1 MTDSLGSHRRDWYL
15 DRPRA
20 RSGRLGLVEACADF
34 EEVPPDPVATIE
46 SLRSLGYN
54 LDSAV
59 ADLIDNSIAARID
72 SRPVN
77 VDVRVHWAGG
87 ESWVAVADD
96 GRGMTEDGLRRAM
109 RIGSWDPRAQRDTDD
124 LGRFGFGLKTASFSQ
139 CRELTV
145 ATRTAAARQLLI
157 RSWDLDHVRATGK
170 WELRAS
176 APPGAGE
183 ILDGLQPR
191 SSGTVVLWR
200 RLTSLVEP
208 DAQPDDP
215 VARRRLNDQ
224 IAGLEAHL
232 GMTFGRYLARE
243 HEGLTLLLN
252 SQRVR
257 SWDPFLTAFSWTQPL
272 PRETPRIRGQAM
284 VVQPYVLPYQGKLT
298 AREQAEAA
306 GPMGWNAQ
314 QGFYIYRKDR
324 LIAAG
329 TWLGLKG
336 LHHSDAY
343 NLARISIDIP
353 SSLDSE
359 WSLDI
364 TKGTVQTPAVIRQDL
379 GRIAD
384 QTRSRA
390 RAVLRSRGG
399 LVGGRKKRT
408 IIPVWQQRRRH
419 GELVLSINRR
429 HPLIAEVLA
438 GGGTSRRQLE
448 AVLDLIEETIPAAAL
463 PSASP
468 PDRRAHDGQPP
479 EPVIEL
485 ARRLYETFLHGGL
498 NRQQAAEKLL
508 ACEPFDEYPDLMDN
522 I

>member
-1 MTDSLGSHRRDWYL
+1 
-15 DRPRA
+15 
-20 RSGRLGLVEACADF
+20 LVEAHPDF

-46 SLRSLGYN
+46 SLRSLGYS
-54 LDSAV
+54 LDAAV
-59 ADLIDNSIAARID
+59 ADLIDNSIAARVD
-72 SRPVN
+72 SKPVN
-77 VDVRVHWAGG
+77 VDVQVEWAGS
-87 ESWVAVADD
+87 ESWVTVVDD
-96 GRGMTEDGLRRAM
+96 GRGMTEEGLRRAM
-109 RIGSWDPRAQRDTDD
+109 RIGSWDPQAQRETHD

-145 ATRTAAARQLLI
+145 ATRTDADRQLII
-157 RSWDLDHVRATGK
+157 RSWDLDHVRRTGK

-176 APPGAGE
+176 EPPGAGA
-183 ILDGLQPR
+183 ILDRFRPP

-208 DAQPDDP
+208 GTQPDDQ
-215 VARRRLNDQ
+215 VARRHFNDH

-232 GMTFGRYLARE
+232 AMTFGRYLARRQ
-243 HEGLTLLLN
+243 EGLGLLLN
-252 SQRVR
+252 SQRVEP
-257 SWDPFLTAFSWTQPL
+257 WDPFLTTFTWTQPL
-272 PRETPRIRGQAM
+272 PQETPRIRGQAM
-284 VVQPYVLPYQGKLT
+284 VVRPYVLPYQGKLT

-336 LHHSDAY
+336 ISHSDAY

-353 SSLDSE
+353 SSLDSD
-359 WSLDI
+359 WSLNI
-364 TKGTVQTPAVIRQDL
+364 TKGTVQAPAIIRQDL

-384 QTRSRA
+384 QTGKRA
-390 RAVLRSRGG
+390 RAVLSSRGG
-399 LVGGRKKRT
+399 LVGTRKKRS
-408 IIPVWQQRRRH
+408 IIQVWQQRRRH
-419 GELVLSINRR
+419 GELVLSINRQ
-429 HPLIAEVLA
+429 HPLIAQVLA

-463 PSASP
+463 PSAPP
-468 PDRRAHDGQPP
+468 PDRRTHDGQLP
-479 EPVIEL
+479 EPVIQL
-485 ARRLYETFLHGGL
+485 AQQLYEKYLQDGL
-498 NRQQAAEKLL
+498 TRQQATEKLL
-508 ACEPFDEYPDLMDN
+508 TCEPFDEYPDLMDK